1 VELKRTRSVV
11 IPVEISRPVLGH
23 LIMTTPIKGSFQ
35 RNDRS
40 RPPYGLLRYSG
51 CVNPV

>member
-1 VELKRTRSVV
+1 V